1 MGADLVCGAPPIRR
15 LEPRQPSVMGELDYS
30 PDRAAGQFVGL
41 AVAKTVGERTW
52 SRFGA
57 WGARLEDDVRH
68 P

>member
-1 MGADLVCGAPPIRR
+1 
-15 LEPRQPSVMGELDYS
+15 MGELDYS